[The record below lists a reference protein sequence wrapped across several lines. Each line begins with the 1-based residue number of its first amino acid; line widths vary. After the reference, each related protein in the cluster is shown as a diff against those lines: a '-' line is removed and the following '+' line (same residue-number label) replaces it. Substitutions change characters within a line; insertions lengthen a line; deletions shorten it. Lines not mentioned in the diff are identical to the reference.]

1 MQKYQYFEDHNIFLE
16 HGIKFTSECHRKPT
30 ETKMFIVTH
39 YLTRKISIVI
49 ALETMGFSVTQM
61 MLIQTNFFNLT
72 LNLLID
78 FQSLK

>member
-1 MQKYQYFEDHNIFLE
+1 
-16 HGIKFTSECHRKPT
+16 
-30 ETKMFIVTH
+30 
-39 YLTRKISIVI
+39 VI